1 VLQLSKRLSSIARS
15 PAFPSRSLL
24 AASAAGG
31 LLGSLLTLSLIAPSP
46 SGPQGPA
53 LTPLSSLLQPR
64 PADAHYPSVDLAE
77 IAEKATVS
85 VVNISSTK
93 VMKNEFG
100 PGRGPGGG
108 MGGPEGGSPFMD
120 DPFFRRF
127 FQLPPGQGI
136 PQERR
141 AQSLGSGVI
150 VDDDGIVITNNH
162 VVDSADEIKITLS
175 DGREFDAELVGS
187 DPQSDVAVIRIK
199 GNPSG
204 LKPLP
209 FGDSSSLRLAD
220 TVLAIG
226 NPFGV
231 GQTVTMGIVSA
242 TGRANLGI
250 ADYEDFIQTDAAI
263 NPGNSGGALL
273 NVRGELVGINT
284 AIVSRTGGY
293 QGIGFAIPSNM
304 ARTIMTS
311 LKETGKV
318 ERGWLGVAIQPLDR
332 ELADAM
338 GIDQAHGVL
347 VADVTAGGPAKKAGI
362 LRGDVI
368 LSVDGREVRSTG
380 ELRNVVAAN
389 ASGKTVTVSVMR
401 NKQQQDIEVELG
413 SVADNKEDPRA
424 KSRGDSDEPDAK
436 VSGKGLLGGLGVA
449 EISRQAR
456 QRFEIPDKI
465 ESGALVTQV
474 DPRSA
479 AGRAGITPGDV
490 IIQVDQTPV
499 NEPDDFRELA
509 DKVGDARSALLLISR
524 ASGTIFVLVK
534 K

>member
-1 VLQLSKRLSSIARS
+1 VLQLPKRLSSIARS
-15 PAFPSRSLL
+15 PALPSRSVL

-31 LLGSLLTLSLIAPSP
+31 LLGSLVTLSLVAPSP
-46 SGPQGPA
+46 SDPGGQG
-53 LTPLSSLLQPR
+53 LVPLSNLLQPYS
-64 PADAHYPSVDLAE
+64 ASAHYPSVDLAE
-77 IAEKATVS
+77 IAEKATAS

-93 VMKNEFG
+93 VMKSQLG
-100 PGRGPGGG
+100 PDGS
-108 MGGPEGGSPFMD
+108 MPEGSPFMD

-162 VVDSADEIKITLS
+162 VVDSADEIKVTLS
-175 DGREFDAELVGS
+175 DGREFDAEHVGS

-204 LKPLP
+204 LKPVT

-304 ARTIMTS
+304 ARQIMTS

-347 VADVTAGGPAKKAGI
+347 VADVTAGGPARKAGI
-362 LRGDVI
+362 QRGDVI
-368 LSVDGREVRSTG
+368 LSVDGRAVRSTG

-389 ASGKTVTVSVMR
+389 ASGKTVTVTVMR
-401 NKQQQDIEVELG
+401 NKEQQDIEVELG
-413 SVADNKEDPRA
+413 SVADNKDAPRA
-424 KSRGDSDEPDAK
+424 RSRDDDEPKAK
-436 VSGKGLLGGLGVA
+436 LSSKGLLGGIGVT
-449 EISRQAR
+449 ELSSQAR
-456 QRFEIPDKI
+456 QRFEIPDKVN
-465 ESGALVTQV
+465 EGVLVTQV

-479 AGRAGITPGDV
+479 AGRAGIAPGDV

-499 NEPDDFRELA
+499 SEPDDFRSVA
-509 DKVGDARSALLLISR
+509 DEIGDAKSALLLVSR

>member
-1 VLQLSKRLSSIARS
+1 
-15 PAFPSRSLL
+15 
-24 AASAAGG
+24 
-31 LLGSLLTLSLIAPSP
+31 
-46 SGPQGPA
+46 
-53 LTPLSSLLQPR
+53 
-64 PADAHYPSVDLAE
+64 
-77 IAEKATVS
+77 
-85 VVNISSTK
+85 
-93 VMKNEFG
+93 
-100 PGRGPGGG
+100 
-108 MGGPEGGSPFMD
+108 
-120 DPFFRRF
+120 
-127 FQLPPGQGI
+127 
-136 PQERR
+136 
-141 AQSLGSGVI
+141 
-150 VDDDGIVITNNH
+150 
-162 VVDSADEIKITLS
+162 
-175 DGREFDAELVGS
+175 
-187 DPQSDVAVIRIK
+187 
-199 GNPSG
+199 
-204 LKPLP
+204 
-209 FGDSSSLRLAD
+209 
-220 TVLAIG
+220 
-226 NPFGV
+226 
-231 GQTVTMGIVSA
+231 VTMGIVSA

-284 AIVSRTGGY
+284 AIASRTGGY
-293 QGIGFAIPSNM
+293 QGVGFAIPSNM

-424 KSRGDSDEPDAK
+424 RGRSKDEPDAR
-436 VSGKGLLGGLGVA
+436 VSGKGLLGGIGVA
-449 EISRQAR
+449 EVSKQAR
-456 QRFEIPDKI
+456 QRYEIPDKV
-465 ESGALVTQV
+465 EAGALVTQV

-479 AGRAGITPGDV
+479 AGRAGIAPGDV

-499 NEPDDFRELA
+499 DDPGDFRDLA
-509 DKVGDARSALLLISR
+509 GKVGDAKSALLLISR

>member
-1 VLQLSKRLSSIARS
+1 
-15 PAFPSRSLL
+15 
-24 AASAAGG
+24 
-31 LLGSLLTLSLIAPSP
+31 
-46 SGPQGPA
+46 
-53 LTPLSSLLQPR
+53 
-64 PADAHYPSVDLAE
+64 
-77 IAEKATVS
+77 
-85 VVNISSTK
+85 
-93 VMKNEFG
+93 
-100 PGRGPGGG
+100 
-108 MGGPEGGSPFMD
+108 
-120 DPFFRRF
+120 
-127 FQLPPGQGI
+127 
-136 PQERR
+136 
-141 AQSLGSGVI
+141 
-150 VDDDGIVITNNH
+150 
-162 VVDSADEIKITLS
+162 
-175 DGREFDAELVGS
+175 
-187 DPQSDVAVIRIK
+187 
-199 GNPSG
+199 
-204 LKPLP
+204 
-209 FGDSSSLRLAD
+209 
-220 TVLAIG
+220 
-226 NPFGV
+226 
-231 GQTVTMGIVSA
+231 MGIVSA

-284 AIVSRTGGY
+284 AIASRTGGY
-293 QGIGFAIPSNM
+293 QGVGFAIPSNM

-389 ASGKTVTVSVMR
+389 ASCKTVTVSVMR

-424 KSRGDSDEPDAK
+424 RGRSKDEPDAR
-436 VSGKGLLGGLGVA
+436 VSGKGLLGGIGVA
-449 EISRQAR
+449 EVSKQAR
-456 QRFEIPDKI
+456 QRYEIPDKV
-465 ESGALVTQV
+465 EAGALVTQV

-479 AGRAGITPGDV
+479 AGRAGIAPGDV

-499 NEPDDFRELA
+499 DDPGDFRDLA
-509 DKVGDARSALLLISR
+509 GKVGDAKSALLLISR

>member
-1 VLQLSKRLSSIARS
+1 MQSSKKRFHSSTARLSEPARGR
-15 PAFPSRSLL
+15 PSRGLL
-24 AASAAGG
+24 VATALGG
-31 LLGSLLTLSLIAPSP
+31 LLGSLVTLQLLAPSP
-46 SGPQGPA
+46 SASRHGLPEVASWFQAGDA
-53 LTPLSSLLQPR
+53 E
-64 PADAHYPSVDLAE
+64 AHYPAVDLAE
-77 IAEKATVS
+77 IAERAAPS

-93 VMKNEFG
+93 VL
-100 PGRGPGGG
+100 RAPGG
-108 MGGPEGGSPFMD
+108 PDEGGSPFMD

-150 VDDDGIVITNNH
+150 VDDEGIVLTNNH
-162 VVDSADEIKITLS
+162 VIDGADEIKVTLA
-175 DGREFDAELVGS
+175 DNREFDAELIGA
-187 DPQSDVAVIRIK
+187 DPQSDVAVVRIK

-204 LKPLP
+204 LKALP
-209 FGDSSSLRLAD
+209 FGDSSTLRLAD
-220 TVLAIG
+220 TVLAFG

-304 ARTIMTS
+304 ARSIMTS

-318 ERGWLGVAIQPLDR
+318 ERGWLGVAIQTLDR

-347 VADVTAGGPAKKAGI
+347 VADVTPDGPAKKAGI
-362 LRGDVI
+362 ERGDVI
-368 LSVDGREVRSTG
+368 LAVAGREVKSTG
-380 ELRNVVAAN
+380 ELRNVVASHPA
-389 ASGKTVTVSVMR
+389 GKNVTVTVMR
-401 NKQQQDIEVELG
+401 NKKRQDIEVELG
-413 SVADNKEDPRA
+413 ALAASKTAPSA
-424 KSRGDSDEPDAK
+424 PAK
-436 VSGKGLLGGLGVA
+436 VSSKGLLGGLA
-449 EISRQAR
+449 LSDLTPETRKK
-456 QRFEIPDKI
+456 FDIPDKI
-465 ESGALVTQV
+465 DSGAVVTDL

-479 AGRAGITPGDV
+479 VARAGVAPGDV
-490 IIQVDQTPV
+490 IIQVDQNPV
-499 NEPDDFRELA
+499 TEVKDFRRLA
-509 DKVGDARSALLLISR
+509 DKVEDAKSALLLVAR
-524 ASGTIFVLVK
+524 ESGTMFVLVK

>member
-1 VLQLSKRLSSIARS
+1 VLKLSKRLSSIARS
-15 PAFPSRSLL
+15 AAFPSRTLV

-31 LLGSLLTLSLIAPSP
+31 LLGSLLTLGLIAPSP
-46 SGPQGPA
+46 SGLQGPQLA
-53 LTPLSSLLQPR
+53 PLANLLQPR
-64 PADAHYPSVDLAE
+64 AADAHYPAVDLAE

-100 PGRGPGGG
+100 PG
-108 MGGPEGGSPFMD
+108 GGPEGGSPFMD

-150 VDDDGIVITNNH
+150 VDDDGIVLTNNH

-175 DGREFDAELVGS
+175 DGREFDADLVGA
-187 DPQSDVAVIRIK
+187 DPQSDVAVIKIK
-199 GNPSG
+199 GRPSG
-204 LKPLP
+204 LKPLA

-284 AIVSRTGGY
+284 AIASRTGGY
-293 QGIGFAIPSNM
+293 QGVGFAIPSNM

-424 KSRGDSDEPDAK
+424 RGRSKDEPDAR
-436 VSGKGLLGGLGVA
+436 VSGKGLLGGIGVA
-449 EISRQAR
+449 EVSKQAR
-456 QRFEIPDKI
+456 QRYEIPDKV
-465 ESGALVTQV
+465 EAGALVTQV

-479 AGRAGITPGDV
+479 AGRAGIAPGDV

-499 NEPDDFRELA
+499 DDPGDFRDLA
-509 DKVGDARSALLLISR
+509 GKVGDAKSALLLISR

>member
-1 VLQLSKRLSSIARS
+1 MMQFSKRLSTLARS
-15 PAFPSRSLL
+15 TGVPSRSIL

-31 LLGSLLTLSLIAPSP
+31 LLGSLVTLSLVAPSP
-46 SGPQGPA
+46 SDPAAGPLAQISG
-53 LTPLSSLLQPR
+53 LLQPHN
-64 PADAHYPSVDLAE
+64 ASAHYPSVDLAE
-77 IAEKATVS
+77 IAERATAS
-85 VVNISSTK
+85 VVNISSSKT
-93 VMKNEFG
+93 MKNEM
-100 PGRGPGGG
+100 GPGGG
-108 MGGPEGGSPFMD
+108 ASPFED

-150 VDDDGIVITNNH
+150 VDDDGVVLTNNH
-162 VVDSADEIKITLS
+162 VVDGADEIKVTLS
-175 DGREFDAELVGS
+175 DGREFDAELVGA
-187 DPQSDVAVIRIK
+187 DPQSDVAVVRLK

-204 LKPLP
+204 LKPLS

-226 NPFGV
+226 NPVGV
-231 GQTVTMGIVSA
+231 GQTVTWGIVSA

-273 NVRGELVGINT
+273 NVRGELIGINT

-304 ARTIMTS
+304 ARQIMTS
-311 LKETGKV
+311 LQTSGKV

-368 LSVDGREVRSTG
+368 LSIDGREVRSTG
-380 ELRNVVAAN
+380 ELRNLVASHP
-389 ASGKTVTVSVMR
+389 SGKSVTVTVMR
-401 NKQQQDIEVELG
+401 NKKKQEIEVELG
-413 SVADNKEDPRA
+413 SVADNKDAPSRTREGEEEEPAA
-424 KSRGDSDEPDAK
+424 KLSS
-436 VSGKGLLGGLGVA
+436 KGLLGGIAVGELTK
-449 EISRQAR
+449 QAR
-456 QRFEIPDKI
+456 QRYEIPDKVDA
-465 ESGALVTQV
+465 GALVTQI

-479 AGRAGITPGDV
+479 AGRAGIAPGDV
-490 IIQVDQTPV
+490 IIQVDQNPV
-499 NEPDDFRELA
+499 NEPGDFRALA
-509 DKVGDARSALLLISR
+509 DKVGDAKSALLLVSR

>member
-1 VLQLSKRLSSIARS
+1 VFKLSKRFSSLARS
-15 PAFPSRSLL
+15 STVPSRNIL
-24 AASAAGG
+24 AACAAGG
-31 LLGSLLTLSLIAPSP
+31 LVGSLATLALVAPSP
-46 SGPQGPA
+46 SGSPN
-53 LTPLSSLLQPR
+53 PLVRLSELLAPSR
-64 PADAHYPSVDLAE
+64 ADAHYPAVDLAE
-77 IAEKATVS
+77 IAERATAS

-93 VMKNEFG
+93 VVKN
-100 PGRGPGGG
+100 P
-108 MGGPEGGSPFMD
+108 MGPEGGSPFMD

-136 PQERR
+136 PQDRR

-150 VDDDGIVITNNH
+150 VDDDGIVLTNNH
-162 VVDSADEIKITLS
+162 VVDGADEIVITLS
-175 DGREFDAELVGS
+175 DGREFDAELVGA
-187 DPQSDVAVIRIK
+187 DPQSDVAVIKIK

-204 LKPLP
+204 LQPLA
-209 FGDSSSLRLAD
+209 FGDSSTLRLAD

-304 ARTIMTS
+304 AAQIMKS

-332 ELADAM
+332 ELAEAM
-338 GIDQAHGVL
+338 GIDQAQGVL
-347 VADVTAGGPAKKAGI
+347 VADVTAGGPAKKAG
-362 LRGDVI
+362 LQRGDVI
-368 LSVDGREVRSTG
+368 LSIDGREVRSTG

-389 ASGKTVTVSVMR
+389 PAGKTVTVTVVR
-401 NKQQQDIEVELG
+401 NQKQKEIDVELG
-413 SVADNKEDPRA
+413 SLADDKEEPRA
-424 KSRGDSDEPDAK
+424 GRGRDDDEPQAK
-436 VSGKGLLGGLGVA
+436 LSGKGLLGGIGVA
-449 EISRQAR
+449 EITKQAR
-456 QRFEIPDKI
+456 QRFDIPDKI
-465 ESGALVTQV
+465 ESGALVTQI

-479 AGRAGITPGDV
+479 AGRAGISPGDV
-490 IIQVDQTPV
+490 IIQVDQSPV
-499 NEPDDFRELA
+499 SDADDFRRLA
-509 DKVGDARSALLLISR
+509 GKVGDARSALLLVSR
-524 ASGTIFVLVK
+524 ARGTMFVLVK

>member
-1 VLQLSKRLSSIARS
+1 VFKLSKRHSSPARS
-15 PAFPSRSLL
+15 SAVPSRTTYARSTL
-24 AASAAGG
+24 AACAAGG
-31 LLGSLLTLSLIAPSP
+31 LIGSLVTLGLVAPSP
-46 SGPQGPA
+46 SGSLPGPLVRLA
-53 LTPLSSLLQPR
+53 ELLEPSR
-64 PADAHYPSVDLAE
+64 ADAHYPAVDLAE
-77 IAEKATVS
+77 IAERATAS

-93 VMKNEFG
+93 VVKN
-100 PGRGPGGG
+100 P
-108 MGGPEGGSPFMD
+108 MGPEGGSPFMD

-136 PQERR
+136 PQDRR

-150 VDDDGIVITNNH
+150 VDDDGIVLTNNH
-162 VVDSADEIKITLS
+162 VVDGADEIQITLS
-175 DGREFDAELVGS
+175 DGREFDAELVGA
-187 DPQSDVAVIRIK
+187 DPQSDVAVIKIK

-204 LKPLP
+204 LKPLA
-209 FGDSSSLRLAD
+209 FGDSSTLRLAD

-304 ARTIMTS
+304 ASQIM
-311 LKETGKV
+311 KTGKV
-318 ERGWLGVAIQPLDR
+318 ERGWLGVAFQPLDR
-332 ELADAM
+332 ELAEAM

-362 LRGDVI
+362 QRGDVI
-368 LSVDGREVRSTG
+368 LSIDGREVRSTG

-389 ASGKTVTVSVMR
+389 AAGKTVTVVVMR
-401 NKQQQDIEVELG
+401 NQKQKEIDVELG
-413 SVADNKEDPRA
+413 SLADDKEEPRA
-424 KSRGDSDEPDAK
+424 GGARDDDEPQAK
-436 VSGKGLLGGLGVA
+436 LSSKGLLGGIGVA
-449 EISRQAR
+449 EITKQAR
-456 QRFEIPDKI
+456 QRFEIPEKI
-465 ESGALVTQV
+465 ESGALVTQI

-479 AGRAGITPGDV
+479 AGRAGISPGDV
-490 IIQVDQTPV
+490 IIQVDQSNV
-499 NEPDDFRELA
+499 SDADEFRELA
-509 DKVGDARSALLLISR
+509 AKVGDSRSALLLVSR
-524 ASGTIFVLVK
+524 ASGTMFVLVK

>member
-1 VLQLSKRLSSIARS
+1 VMQLSKRFSSIARS
-15 PAFPSRSLL
+15 ARRPSVRTLFV
-24 AASAAGG
+24 SAAGG
-31 LLGSLLTLSLIAPSP
+31 LLGSLVTLSLVAP
-46 SGPQGPA
+46 SGPGNWSV
-53 LTPLSSLLQPR
+53 SSLPDVFR
-64 PADAHYPSVDLAE
+64 PSIANAHYPAVDLAE
-77 IAEKATVS
+77 IAETATAS
-85 VVNISSTK
+85 VVNISSSKT
-93 VMKNEFG
+93 MKN
-100 PGRGPGGG
+100 P
-108 MGGPEGGSPFMD
+108 MADGGSPFMD

-127 FQLPPGQGI
+127 FQMPPGRGI

-175 DGREFDAELVGS
+175 DGREFDAELVGA
-187 DPQSDVAVIRIK
+187 DPQSDVAVIKIK
-199 GNPSG
+199 GRPSG

-304 ARTIMTS
+304 ASQIMTS
-311 LKETGKV
+311 LQATGKV

-347 VADVTAGGPAKKAGI
+347 VADVTAGGPAKKAG
-362 LRGDVI
+362 LQRGDVI
-368 LSVDGREVRSTG
+368 LSIDGREVRSTG

-389 ASGKTVTVSVMR
+389 PSGKNVTVTVMR
-401 NKQQQDIEVELG
+401 NKKKKDIDVELG
-413 SVADNKEDPRA
+413 NAADNKDARPAR
-424 KSRGDSDEPDAK
+424 SRQGNDEPDAK
-436 VSGKGLLGGLGVA
+436 VSSKGLLGGIGVA
-449 EISRQAR
+449 NLSAQAR

-465 ESGALVTQV
+465 EAGALVTQV

-479 AGRAGITPGDV
+479 AGRAGIEPGDV
-490 IIQVDQTPV
+490 IIQVDQSPV
-499 NEPDDFRELA
+499 DDPGDFRTLA
-509 DKVGDARSALLLISR
+509 GKVEDAKSALLLIAR
-524 ASGTIFVLVK
+524 ASGTAFVLVK